1 MPPVA
6 SKEWKA
12 EFKQVLNQN
21 QKQVKVNSIF
31 KQAIALLTDQK
42 IIYPLTKGH
51 PDLFFVHPKN
61 RGGLGLSWHNAH
73 RNAKTIHHVGAD
85 LAQLVNA
92 YAMEMAS
99 SEAKKAKQIEFNVDL
114 ISRSDGLL
122 ARPTGHERFLTL
134 GCGHTVAACRAANA
148 GCKTSEKELA
158 DEHGILD
165 KQKLAND
172 KAFNTMMSEGWDWQ
186 IIPSWIDD
194 EFPEFAD
201 IAQKSLNASNHVA
214 SLVGEIETAKCIADI
229 MRDGTQAGWEND
241 AIAAVVSMGAPSS
254 AYSLTLVTFVAEFTG
269 GVGAPLLV
277 FLDHVAKEFQCNA
290 TLGELFWVAVTN
302 AVFWNKVNK
311 FPLNRCG
318 LILTNLTSNKFED
331 GIAKLLVRGDVAKV
345 ASKKLS
351 ENVAKNETLMSQAF
365 HIADQLHA
373 AGKLRVKSD
382 SNGAV
387 GRFMVRLT
395 LRLVGKQKE
404 GREGKEHSSETI
416 QQMFLD
422 EMSKLVGSEVNFDQW
437 SLEGASAPT
446 TSDAPANAVAPV
458 SLADHGDL
466 LFVAKQEGFKV
477 GAIVFEKE
485 FGCKRESLY
494 EVTKM
499 DSSIAVMKRHVPF
512 DDKITSVTVEM
523 EAFIKEWAVLKSDPP
538 YKMDHSQEHRAPSVQ
553 FDLLKSAVYQS
564 VVSASAVTKELTFF
578 RRPDCVVSNAS
589 WARGSLVLAP
599 LTPLQN
605 MHSKHVNGSFC
616 LGEFKGVEVFAIPPP
631 RPAQKTDF
639 KSWAKDVSVIAFW
652 WILSDTTAND
662 DEANMHIV
670 SKTFEGKSIKVMTNS
685 KAILP
690 NTRLMIKKV
699 EPVSKKP
706 LANVISVAD
715 PEPAA
720 RPKKKSRT

>member
-31 KQAIALLTDQK
+31 KQAIAMLTDQK

-229 MRDGTQAGWEND
+229 MRDGTRAGWEND

-269 GVGAPLLV
+269 GLA
-277 FLDHVAKEFQCNA
+277 
-290 TLGELFWVAVTN
+290 
-302 AVFWNKVNK
+302 
-311 FPLNRCG
+311 R
-318 LILTNLTSNKFED
+318 
-331 GIAKLLVRGDVAKV
+331 
-345 ASKKLS
+345 
-351 ENVAKNETLMSQAF
+351 
-365 HIADQLHA
+365 
-373 AGKLRVKSD
+373 
-382 SNGAV
+382 
-387 GRFMVRLT
+387 
-395 LRLVGKQKE
+395 
-404 GREGKEHSSETI
+404 HSWYS
-416 QQMFLD
+416 
-422 EMSKLVGSEVNFDQW
+422 
-437 SLEGASAPT
+437 
-446 TSDAPANAVAPV
+446 
-458 SLADHGDL
+458 
-466 LFVAKQEGFKV
+466 
-477 GAIVFEKE
+477 
-485 FGCKRESLY
+485 
-494 EVTKM
+494 
-499 DSSIAVMKRHVPF
+499 
-512 DDKITSVTVEM
+512 
-523 EAFIKEWAVLKSDPP
+523 
-538 YKMDHSQEHRAPSVQ
+538 
-553 FDLLKSAVYQS
+553 
-564 VVSASAVTKELTFF
+564 
-578 RRPDCVVSNAS
+578 
-589 WARGSLVLAP
+589 
-599 LTPLQN
+599 
-605 MHSKHVNGSFC
+605 
-616 LGEFKGVEVFAIPPP
+616 
-631 RPAQKTDF
+631 
-639 KSWAKDVSVIAFW
+639 
-652 WILSDTTAND
+652 
-662 DEANMHIV
+662 
-670 SKTFEGKSIKVMTNS
+670 
-685 KAILP
+685 
-690 NTRLMIKKV
+690 
-699 EPVSKKP
+699 
-706 LANVISVAD
+706 
-715 PEPAA
+715 
-720 RPKKKSRT
+720 